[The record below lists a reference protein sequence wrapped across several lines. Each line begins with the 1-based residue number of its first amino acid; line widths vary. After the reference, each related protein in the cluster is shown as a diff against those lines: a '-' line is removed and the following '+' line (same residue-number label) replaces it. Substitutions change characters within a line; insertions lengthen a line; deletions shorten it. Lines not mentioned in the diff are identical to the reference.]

1 MSPGDDRLHKA
12 GWVRR
17 RRGELAALTAH
28 SRASGN
34 PALGPRFRGDERKKL
49 QKMALTILRK
59 QPDGK
64 WVLARDANLV
74 S

>member
-1 MSPGDDRLHKA
+1 MSRGDDRLHNA

-17 RRGELAALTAH
+17 RRGELAALSAH

-34 PALGPRFRGDERKKL
+34 PALDPRFRGDERKKL
-49 QKMALTILRK
+49 QKMAFTILRK

-64 WVLARDANLV
+64 WVLSRDANLV

>member
-1 MSPGDDRLHKA
+1 MSPGDDRLRKA

-17 RRGELAALTAH
+17 RRGELAALSAH
-28 SRASGN
+28 SRASGD

-59 QPDGK
+59 QRDGK